1 VAWLVITEDDGTE
14 RVVELG
20 TGNLRIGRG
29 AGNDIVLPDA
39 RKGVSR
45 AHAELRFE
53 DGHYV
58 IVDLQSQNGTWLNG
72 QRVQRAEVPPD
83 AEITLGTYRLR
94 CQDGPRP
101 GTGTVVVPAP
111 APAQV
116 PAARPAAASAPP
128 AAKPAAAESAWP
140 DVVISRAG
148 SDHAGTAAPPAQT
161 ARRSPGSLVPALVV
175 AALAVLVV
183 AVWQFGFR
191 SSGGRSDG
199 AEAPSARPAEVP
211 ASPPAPAGVIPA
223 PPSDRA
229 PATVVA
235 EPPVVPE
242 PAAPTAAPAAA
253 AKRTP
258 PAARAAMPPVPRRPN
273 ESVDAWRTRIAALE
287 ARYEY
292 SKAALD
298 RGDFGSAASGFDA
311 ILREEPGFLDAP
323 ALLVQ
328 ARSGLRAAALD
339 VLAAGNRLDA
349 AGDWFGALQQYERV
363 REVDP
368 GTPGLD
374 AAVKRV
380 REKLRVAGQE
390 AFDRGREFE
399 KLGRPAAALQEYEK
413 AVQWLPSDDPARAAV
428 VARME
433 QLRISARD

>member
-1 VAWLVITEDDGTE
+1 MVQRAGHEAVAWLVITEDDGSE

-83 AEITLGTYRLR
+83 GEITVGTYRLKR
-94 CQDGPRP
+94 REGPRP
-101 GTGTVVVPAP
+101 GAAPPPVAAAPVVPSAP
-111 APAQV
+111 AV
-116 PAARPAAASAPP
+116 TAAAPP
-128 AAKPAAAESAWP
+128 AGRTATVDSAWP
-140 DVVISRAG
+140 EVVISRP
-148 SDHAGTAAPPAQT
+148 AADPDVVAPGPASA
-161 ARRSPGSLVPALVV
+161 ARRSSGPLVAVLV
-175 AALAVLVV
+175 AAAVLVV
-183 AVWQFGFR
+183 AVAVWRFNA
-191 SSGGRSDG
+191 GGSDAG
-199 AEAPSARPAEVP
+199 TAVESPAPGTGG
-211 ASPPAPAGVIPA
+211 PPAAA
-223 PPSDRA
+223 PPAVTA
-229 PATVVA
+229 PPPAAAPAATVVA
-235 EPPVVPE
+235 DPPVVPE
-242 PAAPTAAPAAA
+242 VA
-253 AKRTP
+253 P
-258 PAARAAMPPVPRRPN
+258 PAVKRATPTNRAAVPPVPRRPN
-273 ESVDAWRTRIAALE
+273 ETVDAWRNRTAALQ
-287 ARYEY
+287 ARYDY

-311 ILREEPGFLDAP
+311 ILREEPGFFDAP

-349 AGDWFGALQQYERV
+349 AGDWFGALEQYARV

-368 GTPGLD
+368 YTPGLD
-374 AAVKRV
+374 AAVRRV

-390 AFDRGREFE
+390 AFENGQEHERQ
-399 KLGRPAAALQEYEK
+399 GRPALALQEYEK
-413 AVQWLPSDDPARAAV
+413 AVQWLPADDPGREAV
-428 VARME
+428 RTRIE
-433 QLRISARD
+433 QLRNSARD

>member
-1 VAWLVITEDDGTE
+1 VAWLVITEDDGSE

-72 QRVQRAEVPPD
+72 QRVQRGEVPPD
-83 AEITLGTYRLR
+83 GEITVGTYRLR
-94 CQDGPRP
+94 RRDGARP
-101 GTGTVVVPAP
+101 GAAAPAP
-111 APAQV
+111 APP
-116 PAARPAAASAPP
+116 PAPVAAAPP
-128 AAKPAAAESAWP
+128 GAKGTVADDPWP
-140 DVVISRAG
+140 EVVISRPG
-148 SDHAGTAAPPAQT
+148 VDTDVVEVEAAPAPAGK
-161 ARRSPGSLVPALVV
+161 RSPGPLVAGLAA
-175 AALAVLVV
+175 AALLVV
-183 AVWQFGFR
+183 AVALWRLG
-191 SSGGRSDG
+191 SPGGAG
-199 AEAPSARPAEVP
+199 PAPAPSAGDA
-211 ASPPAPAGVIPA
+211 PPAPA
-223 PPSDRA
+223 A
-229 PATVVA
+229 PAVVA
-235 EPPVVPE
+235 PVPQATPPATAVVDPPVVPE
-242 PAAPTAAPAAA
+242 PAAPAAV
-253 AKRTP
+253 KRVTP
-258 PAARAAMPPVPRRPN
+258 VNRAAMPPVPRRPN
-273 ESVDAWRTRIAALE
+273 ETVDAWRNRIAALE
-287 ARYEY
+287 ARYDY

-339 VLAAGNRLDA
+339 VLAAGTRLDA

-374 AAVKRV
+374 AAVRRV

-390 AFDRGREFE
+390 AFERGREYE
-399 KLGRPAAALQEYEK
+399 RLGRPAAALQEYEK
-413 AVQWLPSDDPARAAV
+413 AVQWLPSDDPGREAV
-428 VARME
+428 RARME
-433 QLRISARD
+433 QLRTSARD